1 MIDHKLIKR
10 ALRAQ
15 LATLEVATTGSTTL
29 GATGATFTR
38 LAGSFITDGFQ
49 PGMEVTGSMEKAA
62 NNAAAAIVS
71 VAALSMKVNRTL
83 VTEAAAAGKT
93 LTVGL
98 PSYRAWE
105 NEELDPTLGVPYVEE
120 QYLPGPTF
128 LRTATKDQGT
138 VQAEPMYR
146 VEVHV
151 PEGAGSEAADD
162 YTTGIEQLFLH
173 GTSMA
178 LENGDTLRVRADTG
192 PYRGQLL
199 QRKAGWATVP
209 VNIPLRLYT
218 VNP

>member
-10 ALRAQ
+10 ALRTQ

-29 GATGATFTR
+29 GATGTTFTR

-62 NNAAAAIVS
+62 NNVAAAIVS

-128 LRTATKDQGT
+128 LRTATKD
-138 VQAEPMYR
+138 
-146 VEVHV
+146 
-151 PEGAGSEAADD
+151 
-162 YTTGIEQLFLH
+162 
-173 GTSMA
+173 
-178 LENGDTLRVRADTG
+178 
-192 PYRGQLL
+192 
-199 QRKAGWATVP
+199 
-209 VNIPLRLYT
+209 
-218 VNP
+218 